1 MNQKIS
7 VCFAGL
13 VCLFLP
19 AVCLGQATS
28 FTISTVVGN
37 TSISGSSGAGFTG
50 DGSPATNAKLNSP
63 IQLALDS
70 SGNLYIADSAN
81 NRIRKVTASTG
92 KISTIAG
99 GSLAGWTGDGAAAT
113 SAELNDPEGIFVDS
127 SGNLFIGDLLNDAVR
142 EISTSGIIN
151 TVAGCCAG
159 TPDRAYSGDG
169 GPATSAA
176 LDYPLGLAVDSS
188 GKLYIADSFNHR
200 IRIVTPD
207 GNIATYAGLSPAGGY
222 SGDGGPATSANL
234 NRPFGVC
241 VDAAGNLYIADNENH
256 RIRKVTAQGTI
267 TTVAGTGTAGS
278 AGDGGPATKAQL
290 NRPYDVKV
298 DSAGDLYIADYGN
311 SRIRMVTPDGV
322 IRTIAGGSGPGYNG
336 DGGSAVGAQ
345 INQPTGIALAAN
357 GTIYIA
363 DSANNVVRL
372 LTPTAPSV
380 GGGGVVSA
388 GNFGAFPAI
397 APGSW
402 IEIYGTNLSSDTR
415 SWGAGDFQGNNAP
428 TSLDGTSVSIGG
440 QAAFVDYIS
449 GGQVNAQVPSGVATG
464 TETLTVKTPSGTS
477 TSYSVTVNSTEPGML
492 APPGFNIGGTQ
503 YLVAQFTDGTYVLPP
518 GAIAGVN
525 SRRAKGGVDTIV
537 IYGIGFGPVNPNVPA
552 GQIVPTPPPSLM
564 VAPQILFG
572 STPATV
578 VFAGLASGYVG
589 LYQFN
594 VAVPSITASDKV
606 PVTFTL
612 GGVPGTQTFYTAV
625 Q

>member
-7 VCFAGL
+7 VCFAG
-13 VCLFLP
+13 VACLFLP

-37 TSISGSSGAGFTG
+37 TTTGGSSGAGFTG
-50 DGSPATNAKLNSP
+50 DGSPATNARLSSP
-63 IQLALDS
+63 IQIALDS
-70 SGNLYIADSAN
+70 SGNLYIADSLN

-113 SAELNDPEGIFVDS
+113 LAELSDPEGIWVDS
-127 SGNLFIGDLLNDAVR
+127 SGNIFIGDLENDVVR
-142 EISTSGIIN
+142 EISNGTIN
-151 TVAGCCAG
+151 TVAGSNTG
-159 TPDRAYSGDG
+159 QFFGDG

-176 LDYPLGLAVDSS
+176 LYYPLGVVTDSA
-188 GKLYIADSFNHR
+188 GDLFIADSFNHR

-207 GNIATYAGLSPAGGY
+207 GNINTYAGFSPTGGY

-234 NRPFGVC
+234 NRPFGIC
-241 VDAAGNLYIADNENH
+241 LDAAGNLYIADNENH
-256 RIRKVTAQGTI
+256 RIRKVTPGGTI
-267 TTVAGTGTAGS
+267 STVAGIGTGGAT
-278 AGDGGPATKAQL
+278 GDGGPATKAQL

-311 SRIRMVTPDGV
+311 SRIRMVTPDG
-322 IRTIAGGSGPGYNG
+322 IIHTIAGGSGPGYTG
-336 DGGSAVGAQ
+336 DGGGAVGAQ
-345 INQPTGIALAAN
+345 INQPTGIALASN

-363 DSANNVVRL
+363 DSANNVIRL
-372 LTPTAPSV
+372 LTPNPPSV
-380 GGGGVVSA
+380 SAGGVVSA
-388 GNFGAFPAI
+388 GAFGGFSAI

-402 IEIYGTNLSSDTR
+402 IEIYGTNLSVDSRQWTT
-415 SWGAGDFQGNNAP
+415 GDFQGNNAP

-440 QAAFVDYIS
+440 QNAFVDYIS

-464 TETLTVKTPSGTS
+464 TQTLTVKTAAGTS
-477 TSYSVTVNSTEPGML
+477 AAYTVTVNSTEPGML
-492 APPGFNIGGTQ
+492 APPSFDIGGTQ
-503 YLVAQFTDGTYVLPP
+503 YLVAQFTDNTYVLPP
-518 GAIAGVN
+518 GAIAGVA
-525 SRRAKGGVDTIV
+525 SRRAKAGDIIT
-537 IYGIGFGPVNPNVPA
+537 IYGVGFGAVNPNIPA
-552 GQIVPTPPPSLM
+552 GQIVTATNSLV

-578 VFAGLASGYVG
+578 QFAGLASGYVG

-594 VAVPSITASDKV
+594 VQVPSVTASDKV
-606 PVTFTL
+606 PVSFTL
-612 GGVPGTQTFYTAV
+612 GGVPGTQTLYTTV